1 MTSHI
6 GVYVLRMKIFC
17 NIMIFRETLI
27 HIQLFQ
33 KNSVKLKQDFN
44 NSYGKFFAAFF
55 FDFYPNV
62 LGLLYPL

>member
-1 MTSHI
+1 
-6 GVYVLRMKIFC
+6 
-17 NIMIFRETLI
+17 MIFRETLI

-55 FDFYPNV
+55 FIFILMCWDFSTPCEILDFV
-62 LGLLYPL
+62 EGVD

>member
-1 MTSHI
+1 
-6 GVYVLRMKIFC
+6 
-17 NIMIFRETLI
+17 MIFRETLI

-44 NSYGKFFAAFF
+44 NSYMPNFLQLF